1 MNDNLTTN
9 TSNEAESPAFL
20 VGAVSSRSILESD
33 KRIVYEMATTLAY
46 HTIMDAFSIENI
58 FRFGEN
64 AEIINKLN
72 YMTVINRLRKAL
84 ESLWQ
89 DGRCER
95 FKYGRGYSYNFT
107 KSLGNG
113 Y

>member
-1 MNDNLTTN
+1 MSTDK
-9 TSNEAESPAFL
+9 TSLENESQTSCL
-20 VGAVSSRSILESD
+20 GAVSSRSILESD

-89 DGRCER
+89 DDRCKR
-95 FKYGRGYSYNFT
+95 FKYGKGYSYDFT

>member
-1 MNDNLTTN
+1 MNSNITTKF
-9 TSNEAESPAFL
+9 SNEEQSPDFL

-33 KRIVYEMATTLAY
+33 KRIVYQMATTLAY
-46 HTIMDAFSIENI
+46 HTIMDAYSIENI
-58 FRFGEN
+58 FRFGET

-89 DGRCER
+89 DDRCER
-95 FKYGRGYSYNFT
+95 FKDGRGYSYNFT

>member
-1 MNDNLTTN
+1 MLE
-9 TSNEAESPAFL
+9 NENINEPQKPAFL

-33 KRIVYEMATTLAY
+33 KRIVYEMATTLVH
-46 HTIMDAFSIENI
+46 HTVMDAFSIGNI
-58 FRFGEN
+58 FQFGEN
-64 AEIINKLN
+64 SEIINKLN

-84 ESLWQ
+84 DSLWK

-95 FKYGRGYSYNFT
+95 FKYGKGYSYDFT

-113 Y
+113 C

>member
-1 MNDNLTTN
+1 MSNRN
-9 TSNEAESPAFL
+9 TKGLFCQTP
-20 VGAVSSRSILESD
+20 VSSRSILESD
-33 KRIVYEMATTLAY
+33 KIIVYEMGTTMTHY
-46 HTIMDAFSIENI
+46 TIMSAYEYGTIHD
-58 FRFGEN
+58 FGEK
-64 AEIINKLN
+64 AGIINTLN

-84 ESLWQ
+84 ENLWL
-89 DGRCER
+89 DDKCER

>member
-1 MNDNLTTN
+1 MSNRN
-9 TSNEAESPAFL
+9 TEQPFCQTR
-20 VGAVSSRSILESD
+20 VSSSSILESD
-33 KRIVYEMATTLAY
+33 KRIVYEMGTTTTHY
-46 HTIMDAFSIENI
+46 TIMSAYEYGTIHD
-58 FRFGEN
+58 FGEK
-64 AEIINKLN
+64 AGIINTLN
-72 YMTVINRLRKAL
+72 YMSVINRLRKAL
-84 ESLWQ
+84 ESLWL

>member
-1 MNDNLTTN
+1 MEETSKNNETTQ
-9 TSNEAESPAFL
+9 L
-20 VGAVSSRSILESD
+20 GIGAVSNRSVLESD
-33 KRIVYEMATTLAY
+33 KRIVYEMATTLVY

-58 FRFGEN
+58 FRFGEK
-64 AEIINKLN
+64 AGIINKLN

-95 FKYGRGYSYNFT
+95 FKYGRGYSYDFT